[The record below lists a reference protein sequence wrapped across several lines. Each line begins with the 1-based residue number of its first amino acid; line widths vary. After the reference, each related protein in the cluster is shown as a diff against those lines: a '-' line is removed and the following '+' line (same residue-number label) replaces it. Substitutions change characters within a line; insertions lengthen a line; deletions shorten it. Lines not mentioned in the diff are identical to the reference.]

1 LLIAGTLIVIEDFTQ
16 DLEVDVGTEKRNTFA
31 LLSLAHEIAVATAI
45 LNVENWETEEEELE
59 VHKFVLGGS
68 KPTAKAAKDDDSS
81 SKPPAAGAD
90 DDDDD
95 VVWVDDSTSAATKK
109 RGRSD
114 GTSSRSPKKSK
125 PSTDDVIVVID
136 D

>member
-1 LLIAGTLIVIEDFTQ
+1 LPVAGTLIVIEDFTQ
-16 DLEVDVGTEKRNTFA
+16 DLEVDVGTKTRNTLA
-31 LLSLAHEIAVATAI
+31 LLCLAHEIAVATAI
-45 LNVENWETEEEELE
+45 LNVEKWETEEDESE

-68 KPTAKAAKDDDSS
+68 KPTAKAAKEDDS
-81 SKPPAAGAD
+81 SKPPPAGAE

-95 VVWVDDSTSAATKK
+95 VLWVDDSTNAATKK
-109 RGRSD
+109 RGRSE

-125 PSTDDVIVVID
+125 PSTDDEIVVID